1 VPKGKTTKHRL
12 QNSSK
17 QKSGSPK
24 RKAQDSSSAASY
36 SALKKR
42 FDAQAE
48 ELRDALERES
58 ATSEILRVI
67 ASSPTDIQPVL
78 DTLAE
83 SAARLC
89 ESIDAVILR
98 VNGNYLQR
106 VAQYG
111 SIPTFPAFDIPLLIS
126 RGWPTGRSVIDRRT
140 IHIADVLAEVET
152 EFPDA
157 KSLQQAQGTRTILI
171 APLFREEV
179 AIGAIVLRRQEVRPF
194 TDKQIAL
201 LTTFADQAVIAI
213 ENVRLFRELK
223 ESLEQQT
230 ATSEILDV
238 IASSPTDIEPVLD
251 VVAQNAARLCDAT
264 DAAIW
269 RTDGDKYWLV
279 ASHGSIPVPRSEES
293 RSMTRSIPSG
303 RAMFDKE
310 TVDVHDI
317 LSPGSLTEVPEA
329 VRLGNVRT
337 VLVTPLLREGLVIG
351 AIHIRRME
359 VRPFSEKQ
367 IALLKTFA
375 DQAVIAIENVRLFK
389 ELQERNAE
397 LRDALEH
404 QTVTSEVLG
413 IISRSPT
420 DVQPVLDAIVESA
433 AQVCGVDDVVLRLR
447 EGNTLVSR
455 AHFGPIPVPM

>member
-1 VPKGKTTKHRL
+1 MPKSRTTNNRL
-12 QNSSK
+12 QSNSK
-17 QKSGSPK
+17 RKSGSPK
-24 RKAQDSSSAASY
+24 RKTQNSPSTASY
-36 SALKKR
+36 SALKER

-48 ELRDALERES
+48 ELREALERES

-111 SIPTFPAFDIPLLIS
+111 SIPTFPAFDIPLIS
-126 RGWPTGRSVIDRRT
+126 RGWPTGRSVTDRRT

-171 APLFREEV
+171 APLLREGV

-213 ENVRLFRELK
+213 ENVRLFQELK

-230 ATSEILDV
+230 ATSEILGV
-238 IASSPTDIEPVLD
+238 IASSPTDLQPVLD
-251 VVAQNAARLCDAT
+251 VVAETAARLCNSHDAQ
-264 DAAIW
+264 IY
-269 RTDGDKYWLV
+269 RLEGDIVRKV
-279 ASHGSIPVPRSEES
+279 ASHGVVSTALELGEIRPIS
-293 RSMTRSIPSG
+293 RGSASG
-303 RAMFDKE
+303 RA
-310 TVDVHDI
+310 I
-317 LSPGSLTEVPEA
+317 LDRQT
-329 VRLGNVRT
+329 
-337 VLVTPLLREGLVIG
+337 
-351 AIHIRRME
+351 IHIH
-359 VRPFSEKQ
+359 
-367 IALLKTFA
+367 
-375 DQAVIAIENVRLFK
+375 D
-389 ELQERNAE
+389 
-397 LRDALEH
+397 
-404 QTVTSEVLG
+404 
-413 IISRSPT
+413 
-420 DVQPVLDAIVESA
+420 
-433 AQVCGVDDVVLRLR
+433 
-447 EGNTLVSR
+447 
-455 AHFGPIPVPM
+455 